1 MAETSFAKN
10 DALTRKIWSAKLF
23 KEAMRDI
30 FLTKFM
36 GKSDDSIIQVK
47 TDLNKEKGD
56 KITIGLRMRLTGSG
70 QSSQT
75 GITLEGNEESL
86 TFYDYGVELTEYG
99 HSVRARSKLDLQRPA
114 FDLRTEM
121 KDALKEWLAEKLEK
135 LTATTLA
142 TSPSTN
148 RHLDKS
154 STTLTPALIRQIKRQ
169 AILASPKIR
178 PVKIDGADHYVL
190 LAHTYAVK
198 ALKEDSE
205 WKNAQLY
212 ANIRG
217 NKNPIFSGALG
228 ILDGVVLHE
237 YDRSELLQSGNV
249 ARCLLLGAQAGLLA
263 WGQYPSWYE
272 KLFDYE
278 RIPGVAVDMIL
289 GVGKCQFNSEDF
301 GVYTID
307 VGYTPD
313 S

>member
-1 MAETSFAKN
+1 MAETYFGKN
-10 DALTRKIWSAKLF
+10 DALTRKIWAAKLF
-23 KEAMRDI
+23 KEAMQDI

-36 GKSDDSIIQVK
+36 GKSEDNIIQVK
-47 TDLNKEKGD
+47 TDLTKEKGD

-86 TFYDYGVELTEYG
+86 VFYDFGVELSEYG
-99 HSVRARSKLDLQRPA
+99 HAVRARSKLDLQRPA

-121 KDALKEWLAEKLEK
+121 KDALKEWLSEKMEK
-135 LTATTLA
+135 LTVTALA
-142 TSPSTN
+142 GSPTTN
-148 RHLDKS
+148 RYLDKS
-154 STTLTPALIRQIKRQ
+154 STTLTCALIRQIKRQ
-169 AILASPKIR
+169 ASMASPKIR
-178 PVKIDGADHYVL
+178 PIKINGGKHYVL

-198 ALKEDSE
+198 ELKEETE
-205 WKNAQLY
+205 WKNNQLY

-217 NKNPIFSGALG
+217 SKNPIFSGALG
-228 ILDGVVLHE
+228 VLDGVVIHE

-249 ARCLLLGAQAGLLA
+249 GRCLLLGAQAGVVA

-289 GVGKCQFNSEDF
+289 GVGKSVFNSEDF
-301 GVYTID
+301 GVYTVD